1 MMKGKESEKRTRRL
15 EMKGIYLPIIDGE
28 DEVLE
33 VRAHGFTGGNGGVR
47 EEGEDVELH
56 RYVTLKYH
64 SERKRQG

>member
-1 MMKGKESEKRTRRL
+1 M
-15 EMKGIYLPIIDGE
+15 
-28 DEVLE
+28 LE